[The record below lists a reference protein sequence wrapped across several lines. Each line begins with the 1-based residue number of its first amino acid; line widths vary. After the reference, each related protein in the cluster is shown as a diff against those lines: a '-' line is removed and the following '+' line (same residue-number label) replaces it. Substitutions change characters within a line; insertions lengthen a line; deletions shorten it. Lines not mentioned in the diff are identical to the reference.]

1 MTVVECS
8 FVPRSKPAALGSGN
22 APASPGMPP
31 GGPGLTGPDRIRA
44 ASGWPAL
51 ASAAAAVASWSSDWP
66 DSRRSTA
73 MAWRIARSLVTAGI
87 PCGSR
92 CTMATAASMG
102 KPNRCAASASA
113 RAAAEPGGIRSDS
126 PPEDVAL
133 SGGRNMTA
141 STTPAAHPPTMRY
154 RRLTTTKA

>member
-1 MTVVECS
+1 MTVVDCS
-8 FVPRSKPAALGSGN
+8 FVPRSRPAEFGSAN

-51 ASAAAAVASWSSDWP
+51 ASAAAATASWPSDWP

-73 MAWRIARSLVTAGI
+73 TAWRIARSLMAAGI

-102 KPNRCAASASA
+102 KPNSRAASASA
-113 RAAAEPGGIRSDS
+113 WAAAEPGGIRSDS
-126 PPEDVAL
+126 PPDDAAF
-133 SGGRNMTA
+133 SGGRNMMA
-141 STTPAAHPPTMRY
+141 STTPTAHPPTMRY